1 MQSVLEFLRQYGSQ
15 FSALGAAMAFM
26 FGAYTFQAERRAPF
40 LWKECEVYHKL
51 EKELVEPPSGGG
63 AMYVD
68 RQAAIIFEM
77 RNFKRYYPYTLRML
91 KGLREEWVAVANQFP
106 RLLDERTMTIDLIE
120 RKRG

>member
-1 MQSVLEFLRQYGSQ
+1 
-15 FSALGAAMAFM
+15 
-26 FGAYTFQAERRAPF
+26 
-40 LWKECEVYHKL
+40 
-51 EKELVEPPSGGG
+51 
-63 AMYVD
+63 MYVD